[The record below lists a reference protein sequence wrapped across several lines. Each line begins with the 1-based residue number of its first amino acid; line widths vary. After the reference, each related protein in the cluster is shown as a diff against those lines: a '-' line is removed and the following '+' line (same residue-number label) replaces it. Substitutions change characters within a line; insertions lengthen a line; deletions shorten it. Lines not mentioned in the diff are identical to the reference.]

1 MILTRLIQ
9 RASILATLTIASIPF
24 YNNPAQAKPQ
34 ACIVTDNGRTVCG
47 QARAIERMC
56 VTTDGTN
63 NICGKFKSAKEDRR
77 QEPEATRPA
86 QGSDS
91 QVAIGNVAF
100 SIKECRQTETTVICS
115 FSIMNKGADRD
126 ISFEPSYARITDP
139 SGRTYIATFIEM
151 GGQNISWT
159 NTMTANS
166 GINYEATFTFKN
178 IPAGVRKAQ
187 LLSFPFDNRT
197 VKLRNI
203 NFIASN

>member
-1 MILTRLIQ
+1 MTSIRVIQ
-9 RASILATLTIASIPF
+9 RASIVAALTIVSLPF
-24 YNNPAQAKPQ
+24 YSNPAQAKPK
-34 ACIVTDNGRTVCG
+34 ACIVTDNGKTVCG

-63 NICGKFKSAKEDRR
+63 NICGKFKSAKEDRG
-77 QEPEATRPA
+77 QEPEATRPV
-86 QGSDS
+86 QGNDS
-91 QVAIGNVAF
+91 QVEIGTVAF
-100 SIKECRQTETTVICS
+100 STKECRQTETTVICS
-115 FSIMNKGADRD
+115 FSIINKGADRE
-126 ISFEPSYARITDP
+126 ISFEPSYAMITDY
-139 SGRTYIATFIEM
+139 SGRTYIATFIGM

-159 NTMTANS
+159 NRMTASS

-203 NFIASN
+203 NFTASN